1 MQDFTIY
8 KILNGIKYFAKK
20 TKLVGRTKLFKL
32 LYFWDFIH
40 FKKYGFSVTGYTY
53 YTFPFGPVPREL
65 YEQIDKDNLPSEL
78 ANELKIIPDDAYE
91 DKFDS
96 YKKFRII
103 AKNPNKIDL
112 DWLSP
117 IERQTLELVAEIF
130 RDSSATEMS
139 EITHLRN
146 SPYDKTIKEFG
157 MGKPISYELA
167 IDDESTLD
175 SETVKEYIDLQKEI
189 FYNGRFQ

>member
-8 KILNGIKYFAKK
+8 KILNGIKYFVKN
-20 TKLVGRTKLFKL
+20 TKHVGRTKLFKL

-65 YEQIDKDNLPSEL
+65 YEQIDKDNLPSEFVK
-78 ANELKIIPDDAYE
+78 EFKIISDNSSE
-91 DKFDS
+91 DEFDS
-96 YKKFRII
+96 FKKFKIVL
-103 AKNPNKIDL
+103 KNTKIDL

-117 IERQTLELVAEIF
+117 IEKQTLELVTEIF
-130 RDSSATEMS
+130 KYSTAKEMS

-146 SPYDKTIKEFG
+146 SPYDKTIKELG
-157 MGKPISYELA
+157 LGKPINYKLA
-167 IDDESTLD
+167 IDNESTLD
-175 SETVKEYIDLQKEI
+175 PDTVTEYINLQREI